1 MYEAGWGKQL
11 SYIIAFDCTLIMMD
25 DLVMKLECCST
36 YIKY

>member
-25 DLVMKLECCST
+25 DLVVRLE
-36 YIKY
+36 